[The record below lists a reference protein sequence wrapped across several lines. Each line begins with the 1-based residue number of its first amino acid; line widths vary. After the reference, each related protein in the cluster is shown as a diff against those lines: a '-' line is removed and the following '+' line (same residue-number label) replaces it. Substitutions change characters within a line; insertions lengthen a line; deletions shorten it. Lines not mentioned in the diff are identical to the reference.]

1 MTRKTL
7 SLLLL
12 LTTLAAGNA
21 LAAAKMTIV
30 NVDKAGVGFNDPTPA
45 APIGGNAGT
54 TLGQQR
60 MNVFLKAA
68 EIWGAVLESDI
79 EIKVQASFAPNTDCT
94 PTQGV
99 LAFAGPSRIVAN
111 FEGAPMQ
118 NVWYPVALANKL
130 AKRDVLPEF
139 ADINASFN
147 SAVGTPTC
155 LTTRPWYLGLDHNEG
170 KASDLLATVLHE
182 LGHGLGM
189 TGVTNPDTGEMS
201 RGFPSVFELNALDS
215 QTGLRW
221 DQMSPTQRTVSALNT
236 GRLVWGGAATRNA
249 SRAKLQAMPFLQVTG
264 AAGISGNYEIQQAT
278 FGTVLGPNS
287 SFSGKLVLATDAAD
301 AIGPSANDGCSA
313 FSNAAAMR
321 GNIALIERGPA
332 GGDCT
337 FILKATNAKNAGA
350 IAVVIYDD
358 SRGDEECTLPPMGGD
373 PVDLGLPAVGIRR
386 RDGLPMRDAL
396 AANATALSASLK
408 TDASQVLG
416 ADANGNVRLYAPCTY
431 DPGSSIHHWDT
442 AASPNLLMEPYINA
456 DLKGDLDLTV
466 NYLLDIGWGAAAPNN
481 PPVQP
486 GAPGAPTT
494 GRKGPRR

>member
-12 LTTLAAGNA
+12 LTTFVAGNA
-21 LAAAKMTIV
+21 FATAKMTII
-30 NVDKAGVGFNDPTPA
+30 NVDKPGVGFNDTTPA
-45 APIGGNAGT
+45 APIGGNSGT

-68 EIWGAVLESDI
+68 EIWGAVLDSEI

-99 LAFAGPSRIVAN
+99 LAFAGPARIVAN

-130 AKRDVLPEF
+130 AKRDVLTEF
-139 ADINASFN
+139 PDINASFN

-201 RGFPSVFELNALDS
+201 RGFPSVFELSALDS

-236 GRLVWGGAATRNA
+236 GRLVWGGESTRGA
-249 SRAKLQAMPFLQVTG
+249 SRAKLQAVPFLQITG
-264 AAGISGNYEIQQAT
+264 APGISGNYEIQQAS
-278 FGTVLGPNS
+278 FGTVIGPNS
-287 SFSGKLVLATDAAD
+287 SFSAKLVLAVDPADSFGAGVNDA
-301 AIGPSANDGCSA
+301 CSPLTNLA
-313 FSNAAAMR
+313 EMR
-321 GNIALIERGPA
+321 GNIALVERGPA
-332 GGDCT
+332 TSADDPNACT
-337 FILKATNAKNAGA
+337 FIKKATNAKNAGA
-350 IAVVIYDD
+350 IAIVIFDD
-358 SRGDEECTLPPMGGD
+358 TRGDSECTLPPMGGD
-373 PVDLGLPAVGIRR
+373 PVDLGIPAVGIRR
-386 RDGLPMRDAL
+386 RDGLPMRDL
-396 AANATALSASLK
+396 LRTNASALSASIK
-408 TDASQVLG
+408 TDSSQVLG

-442 AASPNLLMEPYINA
+442 AASPNLLM
-456 DLKGDLDLTV
+456 
-466 NYLLDIGWGAAAPNN
+466 
-481 PPVQP
+481 
-486 GAPGAPTT
+486 
-494 GRKGPRR
+494 